1 VGQQLSNIVLTF
13 KNLATGVYSAIFI
26 VAFIVFFGVII
37 FKFLIKNDPASR
49 QEGIKYLGFGV
60 LALFVMFGV
69 MGLIAWI
76 STNLGVGLGG
86 ELPTPSLPSSVR
98 TY

>member
-1 VGQQLSNIVLTF
+1 
-13 KNLATGVYSAIFI
+13 
-26 VAFIVFFGVII
+26 
-37 FKFLIKNDPASR
+37 
-49 QEGIKYLGFGV
+49 
-60 LALFVMFGV
+60 MFGV